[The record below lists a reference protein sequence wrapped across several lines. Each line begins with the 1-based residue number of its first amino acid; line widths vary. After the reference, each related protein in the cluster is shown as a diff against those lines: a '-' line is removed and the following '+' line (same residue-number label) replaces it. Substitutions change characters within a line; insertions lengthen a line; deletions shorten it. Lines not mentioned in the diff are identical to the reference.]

1 MNNIAA
7 VLALFVG
14 GIGLSAYHR
23 EFQEQRIL
31 PMIYPG
37 YGIAEMTL
45 GVPADSIG
53 SPWRNRKPDE
63 VNKIETQVLDGKGRR
78 ITEYLVLYRDR
89 GILLICDDQLT
100 VKRIIC
106 KSPSLMVK
114 DSGLRI
120 GNFRGDVEKAY
131 RFESPVDAAL
141 FDEVKNSISGE
152 YRLMICYGKGISFTL
167 VKDRIISITVFQP
180 GNPFTAGSG
189 VPANIAGIMA
199 AGFSWDE
206 LFSLKDFEPR

>member
-1 MNNIAA
+1 MKNIAA
-7 VLALFVG
+7 VLALFAG
-14 GIGLSAYHR
+14 GIGLSAYHH

-45 GVPADSIG
+45 GAPADSIR
-53 SPWRNRKPDE
+53 SLWRDRKPNE
-63 VNKIETQVLDGKGRR
+63 VNKIETQVFDASGNR

-106 KSPSLMVK
+106 KSPSLLVK

-131 RFESPVDAAL
+131 RFESPVDVGL
-141 FDEVKNSISGE
+141 FDEGKKSISAE
-152 YRLMICYGKGISFTL
+152 YRLMICYGKGIAFTL

-180 GNPFTAGSG
+180 GKPFTAGDG
-189 VPANIAGIMA
+189 IPANIAGIMA

-206 LFSLKDFEPR
+206 LFSLKDFNP